1 MQAIVEDTKTGQVL
15 TQDTPPPE
23 LRRGGILVRT
33 CYSAIS
39 AGTERVKVEMGE
51 KSLFQKALARPD
63 LVRQVIDYAVQNG
76 IRAAYDKVQ
85 TRLETFSTMGYS
97 TAGLVLE
104 VAEDVPD
111 FRPGDRV
118 ACAGAG
124 YANHCQVNFIP
135 RNLAVKVPESVPLD
149 AASLTT
155 IGAIAMNG
163 LRQAQVSFGETVVV
177 IGAGLVGVLTIQLAR
192 AAGCRVIAIDR
203 NPARAQKAAEL
214 GAHLGLA
221 ADDPHLQ
228 AAVREFSRAGADA
241 AIITAA
247 TPSAEPVELGA
258 RLLRDRGRVIIVGDV
273 GMGVS
278 RASMYG
284 KELSL
289 VMSRSYGPGRYDP
302 EYEEGGHDYP
312 IGFVRWTERR
322 NMEAFLDLLAQGA
335 LNLGP
340 LLERR
345 YPVEQGAKGYED
357 IRVNGA
363 YTAIIEY
370 GELVEA
376 PRPEPARA
384 IVRNNGRAREIVR
397 IGAIGVGNF
406 ARGTIFP
413 ALRANRNAML
423 YSVASATGL
432 AAESA
437 RKAFG
442 FTRAETPT
450 QLLSNSDVD
459 GVFILSRHDSHARY
473 ILEALAG
480 HKHVFVEKPLAVNR
494 EELQAIETAYHNL
507 EQTGHSLPCLM
518 VGFNRRFAPA
528 TEAIKEF
535 FHSRR
540 EPMVVHIRVNAGYQ
554 PKDHWV
560 HANGGRIIGELCHF
574 VDWARFIIGS
584 AIQSV
589 SAVGLPDGARYS
601 RDNVAVT
608 LSFADGSIAN
618 LLYLANGDTSVP
630 KENFEVFCEGS
641 VARLDDFRSV
651 SLTRDHKTRVLQT
664 RKDKGH
670 GRELELIIEAMRTG
684 QPSPIAFEQLV
695 EITEATQRVQ
705 DLLMHGRAVSP
716 PAERAR
722 VAHSAT

>member
-1 MQAIVEDTKTGQVL
+1 MQAIVEDTKTGQIL
-15 TQDTPPPE
+15 TQETPPPE
-23 LRRGGILVRT
+23 LRRGGVLVRT

-51 KSLFQKALARPD
+51 KSLLQKALARPD

-85 TRLETFSTMGYS
+85 TRLHTFSTMGYS
-97 TAGLVLE
+97 AAGIVLE

-111 FRPGDRV
+111 FQPGDRV

-163 LRQAQVSFGETVVV
+163 LRQAQVSFGETVLV
-177 IGAGLVGVLTIQLAR
+177 IGAGLVGVLTMQLAR

-228 AAVREFSRAGADA
+228 AAVREFSRSGADA

-258 RLLRDRGRVIIVGDV
+258 LLLRDRGRVVIVGDV

-335 LNLGP
+335 LNLSS

-357 IRVNGA
+357 IRANGA

-370 GELVEA
+370 GELAQA
-376 PRPEPARA
+376 PRPQPTKAT
-384 IVRNNGRAREIVR
+384 IRNNGQAQEVLR

-413 ALRANRNAML
+413 ELRANRGAML

-437 RKAFG
+437 RKGFG
-442 FTRAETPT
+442 FARAETPA
-450 QLLSNSDVD
+450 QLLSDRDVD
-459 GVFILSRHDSHARY
+459 AVFILSRHDSHARY
-473 ILEALAG
+473 VLKALAG

-494 EELQAIETAYHNL
+494 EELHAIEMAYQKL
-507 EQTGHSLPCLM
+507 EETGRPLPCLM

-528 TEAIKEF
+528 SEAIKEF
-535 FHSRR
+535 FHSRM

-560 HANGGRIIGELCHF
+560 HADGGRIIGELCHF
-574 VDWARFIIGS
+574 VDWARFVIGS
-584 AIQSV
+584 PIQSV
-589 SAVGLPDGARYS
+589 SVVGFPDGARYS
-601 RDNVAVT
+601 RDNLAVT

-618 LLYLANGDTSVP
+618 LLYLANGDTAVP
-630 KENFEVFCEGS
+630 KEHFEVFCEGS

-670 GRELELIIEAMRTG
+670 ARELVLTIEAMRTG
-684 QPSPIAFEQLV
+684 KPSPIAFEQLV

-705 DLLMHGRAVSP
+705 DLVMQGRTVSL

-722 VAHSAT
+722 IAHSAP

>member
-51 KSLFQKALARPD
+51 KSLLQKALARPD
-63 LVRQVIDYAVQNG
+63 LVRQVFDYALQNG

-97 TAGLVLE
+97 AAGIVLE
-104 VAEDVPD
+104 VAEDVAD
-111 FRPGDRV
+111 FQPGDRV

-124 YANHCQVNFIP
+124 FANHCQVNFIP

-163 LRQAQVSFGETVVV
+163 LRQAKVSFGETVVV

-203 NPARAQKAAEL
+203 NPVRAQKAAEL
-214 GAHLGLA
+214 GAHLGVV

-228 AAVREFSRAGADA
+228 AAVREFSRPGADA

-258 RLLRDRGRVIIVGDV
+258 RLLRDRGRIVVVGDV

-278 RASMYG
+278 RATMYA

-335 LNLGP
+335 LNLRP
-340 LLERR
+340 LMERR

-370 GELVEA
+370 GELAQA
-376 PRPEPARA
+376 PRPQPANATVKGNRQA
-384 IVRNNGRAREIVR
+384 QEVLR

-413 ALRANRNAML
+413 ALRANRSAIL
-423 YSVASATGL
+423 YSAASATGL

-442 FTRAETPT
+442 FARAETPA
-450 QLLSNSDVD
+450 QLLRDRDVD
-459 GVFILSRHDSHARY
+459 AVFILSRHDSHARY
-473 ILEALAG
+473 ILEALAA
-480 HKHVFVEKPLAVNR
+480 HKHVFVEKPLAVDR
-494 EELQAIETAYHNL
+494 EQLQAIENAYRSL
-507 EQTGHSLPCLM
+507 EQAGSRLPCLM

-528 TEAIKEF
+528 TEEIREF
-535 FHSRR
+535 FNSRS

-560 HANGGRIIGELCHF
+560 HADGGRIIGELCHF
-574 VDWARFIIGS
+574 VDWARSVIASPIH
-584 AIQSV
+584 SV
-589 SAVGLPDGARYS
+589 SAFGLPDGARYC

-608 LSFADGSIAN
+608 LSFHDGSIAN
-618 LLYLANGDTSVP
+618 LLYLANGDTAVP
-630 KENFEVFCEGS
+630 KEYFEVFCAGS
-641 VARLDDFRSV
+641 VARLDDFRTV
-651 SLTRDHKTRVLQT
+651 SLTRNRKTRVLHT
-664 RKDKGH
+664 HKDKGH
-670 GRELELIIEAMRTG
+670 GRELELTIEAMRTG
-684 QPSPIAFEQLV
+684 QPSPIAFEELV
-695 EITEATQRVQ
+695 EITKVTHTVH
-705 DLLMHGRAVSP
+705 DLLMQNRAVSL
-716 PAERAR
+716 PAQGAR
-722 VAHSAT
+722 VAHAAP

>member
-1 MQAIVEDTKTGQVL
+1 MQAIVEDTKTGQIL
-15 TQDTPPPE
+15 TQNTPPPE

-39 AGTERVKVEMGE
+39 AGTERVKVEMGK
-51 KSLFQKALARPD
+51 KSLLQKALARPD
-63 LVRQVIDYAVQNG
+63 LVRQVIDYAAQNG

-85 TRLETFSTMGYS
+85 TRLETFSSMGYS
-97 TAGLVLE
+97 AAGLVLE
-104 VAEDVPD
+104 VGEDVVD

-214 GAHLGLA
+214 GAHLGMV
-221 ADDPHLQ
+221 ADDPHLP
-228 AAVREFSRAGADA
+228 AAVREFSCAGADA

-258 RLLRDRGRVIIVGDV
+258 RLLRDRGRVVIVGDV

-376 PRPEPARA
+376 RGPEPAKA
-384 IVRNNGRAREIVR
+384 IVRNNGQAREILRV
-397 IGAIGVGNF
+397 GAIGVGNF

-442 FTRAETPT
+442 FTRAVTPA
-450 QLLSNSDVD
+450 QLLSDPDVD
-459 GVFILSRHDSHARY
+459 AVFILSRHDSHARY
-473 ILEALAG
+473 ILEALAH

-507 EQTGHSLPCLM
+507 EQTGRPLPCLM

-528 TEAIKEF
+528 TEAVKEF
-535 FHSRR
+535 FNSRK

-560 HANGGRIIGELCHF
+560 HADGGRIIGELCHF
-574 VDWARFIIGS
+574 VDWARFIIDNP
-584 AIQSV
+584 IQSV

-601 RDNVAVT
+601 RDNVVVT

-618 LLYLANGDTSVP
+618 LLYLANGDSAVP
-630 KENFEVFCEGS
+630 KEYFEVFCEGS

-651 SLTRDHKTRVLQT
+651 SLTRNHKTRVLKT

-670 GRELELIIEAMRTG
+670 GRELELTSEAMRTG

-695 EITEATQRVQ
+695 EITGATQRVQ
-705 DLLMHGRAVSP
+705 DLLTQGRTVSL

-722 VAHSAT
+722 VAHSAP

>member
-15 TQDTPPPE
+15 TQETPPPE

-51 KSLFQKALARPD
+51 KSLLQKALARPD
-63 LVRQVIDYAVQNG
+63 LVRQVIDYALQNG

-85 TRLETFSTMGYS
+85 TRLDTFSTMGYS
-97 TAGLVLE
+97 AAGLVLE

-214 GAHLGLA
+214 GAQLGVA
-221 ADDPHLQ
+221 ADDPHLP
-228 AAVREFSRAGADA
+228 AAVREFSRSGADA

-247 TPSAEPVELGA
+247 TPSAEPVELAA
-258 RLLRDRGRVIIVGDV
+258 RLLRDRGRVVVVGDV
-273 GMGVS
+273 GLGVS
-278 RASMYG
+278 RASMYA

-302 EYEEGGHDYP
+302 EYEEDGHDYP

-335 LNLGP
+335 LNLSP

-345 YPVEQGAKGYED
+345 YPVEQGAKAYED
-357 IRVNGA
+357 IRENGS

-370 GELVEA
+370 GELAKA
-376 PRPEPARA
+376 PRPEPANA
-384 IVRNNGRAREIVR
+384 IVRNNGEAREILR

-413 ALRANRNAML
+413 ALRANPSAVL

-437 RKAFG
+437 RKGFG
-442 FTRAETPT
+442 FARAETPA
-450 QLLSNSDVD
+450 QLLMDRDVD
-459 GVFILSRHDSHARY
+459 AVFILSRHDSHARY

-494 EELQAIETAYHNL
+494 EQLQAIETAYHIL
-507 EQTGHSLPCLM
+507 EQAGRPLPCLM
-518 VGFNRRFAPA
+518 VGFNRRFATA
-528 TEAIKEF
+528 TEEIKEF
-535 FHSRR
+535 FNSRS

-560 HANGGRIIGELCHF
+560 HADGGRIIGELCHF
-574 VDWARFIIGS
+574 IDWARFIIAS
-584 AIQSV
+584 PIQSV
-589 SAVGLPDGARYS
+589 SAIGLPDGARYS

-608 LSFADGSIAN
+608 LSFDDGSIAN
-618 LLYLANGDTSVP
+618 LLYLANGDTAVP
-630 KENFEVFCEGS
+630 KEYFEVFCGAS
-641 VARLDDFRSV
+641 VARLDDFRTV
-651 SLTRDHKTRVLQT
+651 SLTRNRKTRVLHT
-664 RKDKGH
+664 HKDKGH
-670 GRELELIIEAMRTG
+670 GRELELTIEAMRTG
-684 QPSPIAFEQLV
+684 QPSPIAFEQLI
-695 EITEATQRVQ
+695 EITEVTQSVQ
-705 DLLMHGRAVSP
+705 DLLKQGRAVSLP
-716 PAERAR
+716 TPRKR
-722 VAHSAT
+722 VAHAAP

>member
-1 MQAIVEDTKTGQVL
+1 MQAIVEDTKTGHIL
-15 TQDTPPPE
+15 TQETPPPE

-97 TAGLVLE
+97 ASGLVLE

-203 NPARAQKAAEL
+203 NPARAQKATEL
-214 GAHLGLA
+214 GAHLGVA
-221 ADDPHLQ
+221 ADDPHLP

-258 RLLRDRGRVIIVGDV
+258 RLLRDRGRVVIVGDV

-322 NMEAFLDLLAQGA
+322 NMEAFLDLLAQGT

-345 YPVEQGAKGYED
+345 YPVERGAKGYED

-370 GELVEA
+370 GELVEG
-376 PRPEPARA
+376 PRPEPAKA
-384 IVRNNGRAREIVR
+384 IVRNNGQAREILR
-397 IGAIGVGNF
+397 LGAIGVGNF

-437 RKAFG
+437 RKEFG
-442 FTRAETPT
+442 FTRAETPA
-450 QLLSNSDVD
+450 QLLSDRDVD
-459 GVFILSRHDSHARY
+459 AVFILSRHDSHARY
-473 ILEALAG
+473 ILEALAH

-494 EELQAIETAYHNL
+494 EELQAIETVYHNL
-507 EQTGHSLPCLM
+507 EQTGRSLPCLM

-535 FHSRR
+535 FNSRR

-560 HANGGRIIGELCHF
+560 HADGGRIIGELCHF

-584 AIQSV
+584 PIQSV

-608 LSFADGSIAN
+608 LSFDDGSIAN
-618 LLYLANGDTSVP
+618 LLYLANGDTAVP
-630 KENFEVFCEGS
+630 KEYFEVFCEGS
-641 VARLDDFRSV
+641 VARLDDFRSI
-651 SLTRDHKTRVLQT
+651 SLTRNHKTRVVQP

-670 GRELELIIEAMRTG
+670 ARELELTIEAMRTG

-695 EITEATQRVQ
+695 EITEVTHTVQ
-705 DLLMHGRAVSP
+705 DLLTQGRAVSL
-716 PAERAR
+716 PAQRAL
-722 VAHSAT
+722 VAHAAP